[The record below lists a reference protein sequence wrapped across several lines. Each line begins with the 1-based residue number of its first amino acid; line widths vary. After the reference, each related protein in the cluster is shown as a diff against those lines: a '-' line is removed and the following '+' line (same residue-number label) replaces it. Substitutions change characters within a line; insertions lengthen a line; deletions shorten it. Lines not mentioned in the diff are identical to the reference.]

1 MATAPLLCY
10 DVGMDVDAAI
20 QRYESKVDRSG
31 GPDACHP
38 WTAGRSGGYGM
49 VWVPERHRNEGA
61 HRWGYEATVGPIP
74 AGMVVCHTCDNPP
87 CQNPRH
93 WFVGTHRENSK
104 DRDTKQRH
112 TPRSGEAHPRSKLT
126 DEQVRSIR
134 REYVRRPVGG
144 AGRTGRQSGS
154 ARDLA
159 ERYGVSHRAIQ
170 QIVAGRSRRS
180 A

>member
-1 MATAPLLCY
+1 M
-10 DVGMDVDAAI
+10 DAALE
-20 QRYESKVDRSG
+20 RYESKVDRSG

-38 WTAGRSGGYGM
+38 WMAGRSCGYGM
-49 VWVPERHRNEGA
+49 IWVHERRQNEGA
-61 HRWGYEATVGPIP
+61 HRWGYKATVGPIP
-74 AGMVVCHTCDNPP
+74 DGMVVCHTCDNPA

-93 WFVGTHRENSK
+93 WFIGTHRDNAK
-104 DRDTKQRH
+104 DRDSKNRL
-112 TPRSGEAHPRSKLT
+112 TPRSGETHPRSKLT

-144 AGRTGRQSGS
+144 AGGTGRRPGS

-170 QIVAGRSRRS
+170 QIVAGRNRRS